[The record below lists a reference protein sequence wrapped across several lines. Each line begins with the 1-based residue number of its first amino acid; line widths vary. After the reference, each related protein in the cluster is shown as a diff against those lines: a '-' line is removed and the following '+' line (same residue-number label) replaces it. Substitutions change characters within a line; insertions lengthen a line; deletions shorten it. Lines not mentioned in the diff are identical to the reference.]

1 MLMSFVSDRKEV
13 EMMLKENVK
22 AFRENE
28 QMLF

>member
-1 MLMSFVSDRKEV
+1 MSFVSDRKEV
-13 EMMLKENVK
+13 EMVLKENVK

>member
-1 MLMSFVSDRKEV
+1 MSFVSDRKEV

>member
-1 MLMSFVSDRKEV
+1 MSFVSDRKEV
-13 EMMLKENVK
+13 EMMLKENIK

>member
-1 MLMSFVSDRKEV
+1 MSFVSDRNEV